1 MAHSP
6 SDTSPSTRWLFP
18 LLTLLFFGSGF
29 AALTYQVMWLRML
42 SLVFGVTVY
51 AASTVLAGFMA
62 GLALGSYAAGRLAG
76 RAHRPL
82 QWFGVAEIGVGLS
95 ALASPLILDGL
106 MTGYLA
112 LAPSLPDSVALLTL
126 LRFLGAFVVLI
137 VPTALMGSTLPLVV
151 QSAMAKAEGFGPR
164 EGVLYATNTAGAI
177 VGSLIGGFY
186 LISEVGV
193 SGSLQLAA
201 SVNGLIGLIAIAA
214 ARMLPT
220 VDDAAE
226 GPASS
231 APEAPAVTEAVA
243 TTAAPV
249 AARAGYALLIASAVS
264 GFASLALEVV
274 WFRMLAVYLR
284 PTAYAFTIM
293 LAAVLFG
300 LAIGSYAA
308 AALLRRRR
316 TPWLALLT
324 VLQAALTLT
333 TVLSFNTLARS
344 QAALDA
350 LAPTLASVG
359 IDEYLWP
366 LIASSLAAILPSALL
381 FGLAFPV
388 GLRAWTSEG
397 DAAETSRRVGVFY
410 AVNVCGAIAGSVLS
424 GFVLL
429 PLFGSRGSLI
439 AIATALLVSAVL
451 LAARQYRS
459 RPDFAGFAALVTPVA
474 FGMAALNAVDP
485 FDVALERF
493 HRGERE
499 LWRMEGIQTTVSVN
513 EAPTRSGPMRVM
525 YLDGNHQANDSATMS
540 FVHHRIGALPVMLH
554 RQPTRVLV
562 VGLGGGATA
571 GAAAR
576 FPGVQV
582 DVIEL
587 SDAVVAGA
595 RWFERINFGLLRRP
609 NVSLRVDDGRNFLM
623 TTTRKYDVITADL
636 ILPRHAG
643 ATSLYSH
650 EYYAL
655 ARRALAPGG
664 VMLQW
669 VGGET
674 EQEFKLQARTFQ
686 QVFPETTVWGD
697 GTLLLG
703 STVPFTLSQQAFERR
718 RDDPEFR
725 ALFDWDLATMRR
737 LYVAGPGSL
746 RQFVGP
752 GPVLSDDRPVI
763 EYFLSL
769 PKNAPPVDLSTLRV
783 GSLDEVLVP

>member
-1 MAHSP
+1 MRPDPIASRP
-6 SDTSPSTRWLFP
+6 ATPWLFP
-18 LLTLLFFGSGF
+18 LTALLFFASGF

-62 GLALGSYAAGRLAG
+62 GLAVGSYAAGRLAT
-76 RAHRPL
+76 RARQPL
-82 QWFGVAEIGVGLS
+82 RWFGLAEIGVGVS

-106 MTGYLA
+106 MAGYLA
-112 LAPSLPDSVALLTL
+112 VAPGLPDSVALLTV
-126 LRFLGAFVVLI
+126 LRFIGALVVLI
-137 VPTALMGSTLPLVV
+137 VPTALMGSTLPLIV
-151 QSAMAKAEGFGPR
+151 QSSLAQAEGFGPR
-164 EGVLYATNTAGAI
+164 EGILYATNTAGAI
-177 VGSLIGGFY
+177 LGAVLGGFY

-193 SGSLQLAA
+193 SSSLQLAA
-201 SVNGLIGLIAIAA
+201 TVNGCIGLVAIAA
-214 ARMLPT
+214 SSRLP
-220 VDDAAE
+220 DAESRQPPASAAE
-226 GPASS
+226 
-231 APEAPAVTEAVA
+231 
-243 TTAAPV
+243 TTAAPTRD
-249 AARAGYALLIASAVS
+249 AATAGYALLAASAVS

-293 LAAVLFG
+293 LAAVLIG
-300 LAIGSYAA
+300 LAVGSYIA
-308 AALLRRRR
+308 AALLRRQQV
-316 TPWLALLT
+316 PWLALLT
-324 VLQAALTLT
+324 ACQALLTLA

-350 LAPTLASVG
+350 LSPALETAGV
-359 IDEYLWP
+359 DRYLWP

-381 FGLAFPV
+381 FGVAFPV

-397 DAAETSRRVGVFY
+397 HTTDTSRRVGLFY

-429 PLFGSRGSLI
+429 PQLGSRGSLM
-439 AIATALLVSAVL
+439 AIAGTLLASTLL
-451 LAARQYRS
+451 LAARQYRT
-459 RPDFAGFAALVTPVA
+459 RPNFAGFALLVPPVA
-474 FGMAALNAVDP
+474 FVMAALNAVDP

-499 LWRMEGIQTTVSVN
+499 LWRMEGIQTTVSIH
-513 EAPTRSGPMRVM
+513 EAPQRGRPMRIM
-525 YLDGNHQANDSATMS
+525 YLDGNHQANDSSTMS

-554 RQPTRVLV
+554 RQPRRVLV

-576 FPGVQV
+576 FPGVHV
-582 DVIEL
+582 DVVEL

-609 NVSLRVDDGRNFLM
+609 NVTLRVDDGRNYLL
-623 TTTRKYDVITADL
+623 TTSRKYDVITADL

-674 EQEFKLQARTFQ
+674 QQEFTLQARTFQ
-686 QVFPETTVWGD
+686 QVFPHTTVWGD

-703 STVPFTLSQQAFERR
+703 STVPFTLSQRGFERR
-718 RDDPEFR
+718 REDPEFR

-737 LYVAGPGSL
+737 LYVAGPDDL
-746 RQFVGP
+746 RRFVGG

-769 PKNAPPVDLSTLRV
+769 PRNAPAVDLSGLPRGTL
-783 GSLDEVLVP
+783 DDVLVP